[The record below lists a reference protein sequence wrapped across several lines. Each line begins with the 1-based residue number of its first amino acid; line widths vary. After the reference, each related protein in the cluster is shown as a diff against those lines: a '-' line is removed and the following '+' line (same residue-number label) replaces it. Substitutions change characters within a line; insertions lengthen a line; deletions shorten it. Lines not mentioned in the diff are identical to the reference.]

1 MYDAR
6 SAVRWTATSAA
17 GAGHSVT
24 TETLR
29 GRLAQ
34 GLGNDPQASDVLA
47 RWDRWG
53 PYLVTALRQLY
64 PTAAHRV
71 VDLIADAHLC
81 RSQVLRHPRLG
92 IHTPRH
98 SIATLLSPLG
108 TDCDVVVVFKAL
120 SGQQRRN
127 RH

>member
-1 MYDAR
+1 MDSHIR
-6 SAVRWTATSAA
+6 RRC
-17 GAGHSVT
+17 GP
-24 TETLR
+24 
-29 GRLAQ
+29 
-34 GLGNDPQASDVLA
+34 LGNDPQASDVLA

-81 RSQVLRHPRLG
+81 RSQVLRNPRLG